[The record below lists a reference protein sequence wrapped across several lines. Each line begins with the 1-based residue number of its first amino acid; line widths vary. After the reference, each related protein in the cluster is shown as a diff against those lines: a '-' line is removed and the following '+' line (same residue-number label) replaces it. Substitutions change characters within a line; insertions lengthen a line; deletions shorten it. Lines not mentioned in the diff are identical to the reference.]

1 MLGGLNDC
9 PLHLSMPLP
18 IRNIYLLGRDQNQG
32 WLLSFS
38 PCLLKS
44 HGAQDFYKSISW
56 QLQPSS
62 AKILKS
68 RHLFHRS
75 PNFWHQPVPCLLGEM
90 SGSIHD
96 LEPLR
101 SFGLDCLQLHGK
113 PCFPR
118 PRIYRHYLH
127 LQTCHLCMLYITF
140 KKKITLLCN

>member
-44 HGAQDFYKSISW
+44 HGAQEFYKSISW

-101 SFGLDCLQLHGK
+101 FRLSPTTQEATFSKTKNLPALPTSANLSFM
-113 PCFPR
+113 
-118 PRIYRHYLH
+118 YAVHY
-127 LQTCHLCMLYITF
+127 F
-140 KKKITLLCN
+140 